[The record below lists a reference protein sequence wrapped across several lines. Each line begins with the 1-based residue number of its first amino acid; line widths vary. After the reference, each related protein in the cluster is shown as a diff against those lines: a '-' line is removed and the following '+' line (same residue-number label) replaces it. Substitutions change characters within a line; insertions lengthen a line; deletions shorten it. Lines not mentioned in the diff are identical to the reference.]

1 MRVWTWALLWASLIG
16 VPAGAVAADDDEA
29 WIEQYMA
36 ERHPQARTPAGH
48 PQPASRDIAVGAL
61 ASYVGRDV
69 KLVLVGGETRRGTV
83 EGIRN
88 GKLSLKAKMYGG
100 MARITIPLD
109 RINRAERG

>member
-1 MRVWTWALLWASLIG
+1 MRVLGWALLLASLIG
-16 VPAGAVAADDDEA
+16 APVAALAADDDEA
-29 WIEQYMA
+29 WIEQYMS
-36 ERHPQARTPAGH
+36 ERHPQPRTPAGR
-48 PQPASRDIAVGAL
+48 PQAATRDIAVSAL
-61 ASYVGRDV
+61 GEYVGRDV

-109 RINRAERG
+109 RINRAERS